1 VTPEGPRTEGVTPR
15 MEQENQPTT
24 VAILGAN
31 TVVEKVLAQLL
42 EVEGYSTRLLKAS
55 STGVADKQQ
64 LAGVDL
70 VLLSPS
76 LTSGD
81 CEALLDA
88 LRSTLQRTTTNS
100 PIPVIAL
107 CSPMREAP
115 LVEEAVRSVLWPVPF
130 EHLVEEIE
138 AMLAGRLPPG
148 YRLDRSDP
156 DVIILLSA
164 SGSVVSRFSGRGAT
178 QQTIE
183 REAWEDYRE
192 RSLPA

>member
-1 VTPEGPRTEGVTPR
+1 MRR
-15 MEQENQPTT
+15 HHQPTT
-24 VAILGAN
+24 IAILGAN
-31 TVVEKVLAQLL
+31 TVVEKALAHLL
-42 EVEGYSTRLLKAS
+42 EGEGYSTRLLKAS
-55 STGVADKQQ
+55 STGVVEEQQ

-81 CEALLDA
+81 CEALLDS
-88 LRSTLQRTTTNS
+88 LRSTPHRTTTNS

-107 CSPMREAP
+107 CSPMSDAP

-130 EHLVEEIE
+130 EHLAREIE
-138 AMLAGRLPPG
+138 AMLEGRLPPG

-156 DVIILLSA
+156 DVIILRSP
-164 SGSVVSRFSGRGAT
+164 SGSVVSHFSGRGAT

-183 REAWEDYRE
+183 CEAWED
-192 RSLPA
+192 